1 VADAPHGLAARVK
14 IVITQPVNGP
24 LMTSLLPTNGVSAI
38 APVAYGRNVHERC
51 RVRRRWLVAL
61 GEIQNQ
67 PGGALDLPIGGLVDA
82 WFSQQ
87 GV

>member
-38 APVAYGRNVHERC
+38 APVAYGRTYTSDAASAAVGFLHSAKSRTNPAAPLTC
-51 RVRRRWLVAL
+51 R
-61 GEIQNQ
+61 
-67 PGGALDLPIGGLVDA
+67 
-82 WFSQQ
+82 
-87 GV
+87 

>member
-1 VADAPHGLAARVK
+1 MVSLARVK
-14 IVITQPVNGP
+14 IVITQRERPADDLTIAHERCFGDRAG
-24 LMTSLLPTNGVSAI
+24 GVWQD
-38 APVAYGRNVHERC
+38 VHERC
-51 RVRRRWLVAL
+51 RVRRRWLLAL